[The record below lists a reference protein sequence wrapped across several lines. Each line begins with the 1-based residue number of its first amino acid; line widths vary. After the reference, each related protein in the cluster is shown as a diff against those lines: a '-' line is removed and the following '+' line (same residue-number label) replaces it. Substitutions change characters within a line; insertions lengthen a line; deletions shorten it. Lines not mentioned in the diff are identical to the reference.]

1 MNLAVELNAVLD
13 RHAIAIC
20 EDIEREWGNQSQEGR
35 AEVHQVTDM
44 LASAIQTSIIAS
56 GQKAWILEYGKGSY
70 MDKDNPFLDEYLAS
84 DNINQFRLH
93 NNSYPI
99 MGRSKGV
106 YYDLDGNPHESSGKM
121 AGLNLEGRE
130 GFEPSEPLHLIHEA
144 IQEQIPF
151 ILEEIIEVCM
161 LYSVEQITNAFPKE
175 IVI

>member
-56 GQKAWILEYGKGSY
+56 GQKAWILEYGKGSL
-70 MDKDNPFLDEYLAS
+70 MDLDNPYLDEYKAS
-84 DNINQFRLH
+84 DNYNPYRKYNEIA
-93 NNSYPI
+93 
-99 MGRSKGV
+99 GRPAGE
-106 YYDLDGNPHESSGKM
+106 YYDLDGNIHYSSGK
-121 AGLNLEGRE
+121 AIGRNLEKIGKEEYRA
-130 GFEPSEPLHLIHEA
+130 SEPLHLIHEA

-161 LYSVEQITNAFPKE
+161 LYSIEQITNAFPKE
-175 IVI
+175 III